1 MSSEFDVITNDNNLT
16 IGNVLTYGDIYKAEV
31 ASLAIKLSILDATS
45 ILAITDTLAGQQK
58 FNPENFKTVSHMCSK
73 GNFNLAIIANS
84 DLRVHFSP
92 TSGPLILVYKK
103 AGEMPLLSP
112 LKTDINAD
120 PEEID
125 TLQSLYEQGG
135 FRDMVAQATY
145 KIPDL
150 DNFYT
155 SPKPYIGFPLP
166 KIDIIG
172 TFKFS
177 QQKKYIYVI
186 TKIQLP
192 NNDGFMQVIAYK

>member
-1 MSSEFDVITNDNNLT
+1 MDAN
-16 IGNVLTYGDIYKAEV
+16 
-31 ASLAIKLSILDATS
+31 SI
-45 ILAITDTLAGQQK
+45 IAITDTLSGKQK
-58 FNPENFKTVSHMCSK
+58 FNPTNFTTVSDICSK
-73 GNFNLAIIANS
+73 ENFNLAIIANS

-103 AGEMPLLSP
+103 AGEMPFLTP

-125 TLQSLYEQGG
+125 TLQSIYEQGG
-135 FRDMVAQATY
+135 FRDMLAQATN
-145 KIPDL
+145 KISGL

-155 SPKPYIGFPLP
+155 SPTPYIGFPLP
-166 KIDIIG
+166 KLDIIG

-177 QQKKYIYVI
+177 QSKKYIYAT

-192 NNDGFMQVIAYK
+192 NDGFMQVIAYK